1 MGLAECIHAVRRMAC
16 LLYSLTD
23 RRQGNCSTRN
33 KHMSETYQAFTWI
46 DSTMRGDVPL
56 MAAATGGV
64 WQEFANIG
72 TVPPFALYARQGGS
86 DNNTQNE
93 TRLFVHILMRIQAI
107 GPTANYAA
115 LATIANRID
124 ALFRSEEHTSELQ
137 SRQYLVC
144 RLLLGQ

>member
-1 MGLAECIHAVRRMAC
+1 MRA
-16 LLYSLTD
+16 
-23 RRQGNCSTRN
+23 
-33 KHMSETYQAFTWI
+33 
-46 DSTMRGDVPL
+46 DSAL

-86 DNNTQNE
+86 DVNTQNE

-115 LATIANRID
+115 LANMANRID
-124 ALFRSEEHTSELQ
+124 ALFKNVRNVGLQ
-137 SRQYLVC
+137 SGGGVLSCISDIELAYGILINGSSLSYLRC
-144 RLLLGQ
+144 TYS

>member
-1 MGLAECIHAVRRMAC
+1 MRA
-16 LLYSLTD
+16 
-23 RRQGNCSTRN
+23 
-33 KHMSETYQAFTWI
+33 
-46 DSTMRGDVPL
+46 DSAL

-86 DNNTQNE
+86 DANTMNE
-93 TRLFVHILMRIQAI
+93 VRLFTHILMRIQAI

-124 ALFRSEEHTSELQ
+124 ALFKNVRSVGLGVGGVLACYRDSELAYGNVINGA
-137 SRQYLVC
+137 SWSYLGG
-144 RLLLGQ
+144 LYHIELQGS

>member
-1 MGLAECIHAVRRMAC
+1 MP
-16 LLYSLTD
+16 
-23 RRQGNCSTRN
+23 
-33 KHMSETYQAFTWI
+33 MSETYQAFTWI
-46 DSTMRGDVPL
+46 DSTMRADSAL

-86 DNNTQNE
+86 DNNTMNE
-93 TRLFVHILMRIQAI
+93 VRLFVHILMRIQAI

-124 ALFRSEEHTSELQ
+124 ALFKNVRSVGLPGGGGVLACWRDSELAYGNVINGA
-137 SRQYLVC
+137 SWSYLGG
-144 RLLLGQ
+144 LYHIELQGA

>member
-1 MGLAECIHAVRRMAC
+1 
-16 LLYSLTD
+16 
-23 RRQGNCSTRN
+23 
-33 KHMSETYQAFTWI
+33 MSETYQAFTWI

-93 TRLFVHILMRIQAI
+93 TRLFAHILMRIQAI

-124 ALFRSEEHTSELQ
+124 ALFKSVKNVGLPGGGGILACYRESELAYGNVING
-137 SRQYLVC
+137 SAWSYLGGLYHLEVQ
-144 RLLLGQ
+144 GS

>member
-86 DNNTQNE
+86 DVNTMNE
-93 TRLFVHILMRIQAI
+93 VRLFVHILMRIQAI
-107 GPTANYAA
+107 GPTAFYS
-115 LATIANRID
+115 TIAPLPNRTL
-124 ALFRSEEHTSELQ
+124 ALFKTVN
-137 SRQYLVC
+137 YV
-144 RLLLGQ
+144 